1 MATGTSSRGERRSLR
16 AALAAAAAV
25 LAFGFTL
32 VALSPIDP
40 APATAFKWAH
50 PTSTPVGWRLAVT
63 PSGASFAYPTA
74 WRTIE
79 SDPGTVSA
87 APAGRRPAFRGYL
100 NATPQSGG
108 ETLANWTRFRVAHV
122 AAEGARDVRLDG
134 AAHGLRFPGGATGS
148 CVIDSYSTHVTRF
161 REIACIV
168 AGRRT
173 TVVVAAA
180 PATGWARRAPL
191 LELAVSSF
199 AT

>member
-1 MATGTSSRGERRSLR
+1 VAAAATALVLGLAL
-16 AALAAAAAV
+16 AALA
-25 LAFGFTL
+25 
-32 VALSPIDP
+32 PIDP

-50 PTSTPVGWRLAVT
+50 PTSTPAGWRLAAT
-63 PSGASFAYPTA
+63 RSGASFAYPTA

-87 APAGRRPAFRGYL
+87 APPGPRPAFRGYL
-100 NATPQSGG
+100 NATPQTGG

-134 AAHGLRFPGGATGS
+134 AAHDLRFPGGATGS
-148 CVIDSYSTHVTRF
+148 CVVDSYSTHVTRF

-168 AGRRT
+168 AGRKT

-180 PATGWARRAPL
+180 PVAGWARHAPL

-199 AT
+199 ET